1 MDHHTQALRAFL
13 DQAHSVYHA
22 QQGLV
27 QQLKAAGFQ
36 PLQEQETWQIAP
48 GGRYYVTRGDAAV
61 MAFRVPQGVPT
72 GFMMSASHL
81 DRPCFKVKE
90 NGELTGTY
98 TRLAVERYGGMI
110 LSTWLDRPLSIAG
123 RVAVLDRPCFK
134 VKENGELTGTYTR
147 LAVERY
153 GGMIL
158 STWLDRPLSI
168 AGRVAVQTE
177 QGIRTQLVDIDQDLL
192 LIPNVAIHMNR
203 QVNDGY
209 KWNPAVDLLP
219 LLGGKEA
226 TGRLETM
233 LEEQAGGKILGR
245 DLYLYIRQKSSVWGV
260 NQEYLSS
267 AALDDLE
274 CAWACTQGFLEAAD
288 SQAISVLCLFDSE
301 EVGSGSVQGAGSTLL
316 ADTLHRICQAGG
328 WDLRQLLAQSFLVS
342 ADNAHALHPNHPEFS
357 DAANAPVMGGGVVI
371 KHNASMSYCT
381 DGVAAGLF
389 RSICQRAEAAT
400 QSYYNR
406 ADLPGGSTLGHISL
420 AHVSVPTVDIGLAQ
434 LAMHSSFEAEAA
446 TQSYYNRADLP
457 GGSTLGH
464 ISLAHVSVPTVDIGL
479 AQLAMHSS
487 FETGAIS
494 DIEALVKA
502 MTALY
507 STALEVRGQ
516 EYILR

>member
-90 NGELTGTY
+90 NGELTG
-98 TRLAVERYGGMI
+98 I
-110 LSTWLDRPLSIAG
+110 
-123 RVAVLDRPCFK
+123 
-134 VKENGELTGTYTR
+134 YTR

-226 TGRLETM
+226 TGRLEAM

-434 LAMHSSFEAEAA
+434 LAMHSSFE
-446 TQSYYNRADLP
+446 
-457 GGSTLGH
+457 
-464 ISLAHVSVPTVDIGL
+464 
-479 AQLAMHSS
+479 
-487 FETGAIS
+487 TGAIS

>member
-123 RVAVLDRPCFK
+123 RVAV
-134 VKENGELTGTYTR
+134 
-147 LAVERY
+147 
-153 GGMIL
+153 
-158 STWLDRPLSI
+158 
-168 AGRVAVQTE
+168 QTE

-226 TGRLETM
+226 TGRLEAM

-274 CAWACTQGFLEAAD
+274 CAWACTQGFLEAVD

-434 LAMHSSFEAEAA
+434 LAMHSSFE
-446 TQSYYNRADLP
+446 
-457 GGSTLGH
+457 
-464 ISLAHVSVPTVDIGL
+464 
-479 AQLAMHSS
+479 
-487 FETGAIS
+487 TGAIS